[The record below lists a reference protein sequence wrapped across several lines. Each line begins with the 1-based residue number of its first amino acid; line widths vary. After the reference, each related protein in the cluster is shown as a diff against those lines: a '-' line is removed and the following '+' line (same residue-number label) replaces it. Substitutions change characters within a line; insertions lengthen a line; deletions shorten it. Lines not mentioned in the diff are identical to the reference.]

1 MSQTAGRRIALS
13 LGLVVALFLVAWLAR
28 HSLHHGLH
36 SEETHHHHGPPSA
49 EFALETSANPVV
61 LGPTVRHHDAATLPV
76 APEPSISH
84 GHDPLASHCCETQA
98 GAVKRL
104 RAKAPLVAAP
114 VLPVQWGVTVPLHT
128 DLPLPPA
135 PDQVLAQT
143 PAPVE
148 LGVLRH

>member
-1 MSQTAGRRIALS
+1 MSQTAGRHVVLS
-13 LGLVVALFLVAWLAR
+13 LRLVIALFLVAWLAG

-36 SEETHHHHGPPSA
+36 AEDEHHHHGPSST
-49 EFALETSANPVV
+49 EFALEASAVPSV
-61 LGPTVRHHDAATLPV
+61 LGPAVQHHAAVALPGT
-76 APEPSISH
+76 AEPSVSH

-104 RAKAPLVAAP
+104 RAKAPLVSSP
-114 VLPVQWGVTVPLHT
+114 VLPVQWGVTVPLHS
-128 DLPLPPA
+128 DLPLPA
-135 PDQVLAQT
+135 SLGQVLAQT